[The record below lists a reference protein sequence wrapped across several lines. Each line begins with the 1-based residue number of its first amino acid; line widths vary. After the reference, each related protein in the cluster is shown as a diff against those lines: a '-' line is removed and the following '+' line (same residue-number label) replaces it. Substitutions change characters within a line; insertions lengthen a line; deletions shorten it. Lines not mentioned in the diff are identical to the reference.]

1 MTNRLPGAARIY
13 LWLTACAAAGF
24 LAYWLTVWRGPI
36 RLDPLLLPLF
46 ISGVV
51 AQHLAVH
58 IGPRRKVDASIA
70 VYFAS
75 LLLTGGPVGVAL
87 VGVSQLVGQA
97 TLALRRNPQTRRRL
111 RTLRSILFNTSQF
124 MVATALAGLV
134 YFAFV
139 PHQAP
144 AALDRM
150 ENAWAVPLAAA
161 TLYLANS
168 LAVAGIAGLQ
178 RRESLVAVWL
188 AGRRQT
194 AWHFVA
200 LLLIGVLTAYA
211 STHDPWSLLVIVLP
225 VGLVYLALHQTVQL
239 TAQMH
244 RLRQS
249 EERYRTLVDMA
260 PEVIFAISAADATLT
275 ALNPAF
281 ERITGWPGDKWLG
294 RSLFELIHPDDL
306 PLAQSNV
313 AEALR
318 GRQGPSFELRIHSM
332 SGTYLVAEITA
343 VPRIEGGTVTGVFGV
358 ARDVT
363 GMKTLALLEERER
376 IAMDLHDGVIQSLFA
391 VTLDLAAQERLATPA
406 TGAVEG
412 AGGVESTLQGMR
424 RARGQI
430 SDIIRDIRNYIY
442 DLRPQELEGRDLRIG
457 LKNVAEEL
465 RVNALVRPRLEVE
478 LDVDAEQRLSSETV
492 ASLLH
497 ITREAT
503 SNVIRHAQASEVS
516 IRLDS
521 PDAQHVELT
530 IRDNGRGFDSPGVD
544 DRRSG
549 SLSTAEGRGLHNMAA
564 RVELIGGQLS
574 VTSTPGI
581 GTVVRLSVPLR
592 TSVPLPQPGAA

>member
-1 MTNRLPGAARIY
+1 MSKRLPAAARIY
-13 LWLTACAAAGF
+13 LWFTVCAAAGF
-24 LAYWLTVWRGPI
+24 LAYWLVTWRGPI
-36 RLDPLLLPLF
+36 RVGPLLLPLF
-46 ISGVV
+46 IGGVV
-51 AQHLAVH
+51 AQHFAVQ

-75 LLLTGGPVGVAL
+75 LLLAGGPVGVAL
-87 VGVSQLVGQA
+87 VGASQLVGQS
-97 TLALRRNPQTRRRL
+97 TLALRRDPQTRKRL
-111 RTLRSILFNTSQF
+111 RTPRSILFNTAQF
-124 MVATALAGLV
+124 MVATAFAGQV

-144 AALDRM
+144 AALDRV

-161 TLYLANS
+161 TLYVANS

-178 RRESLVAVWL
+178 RRESLVEVWL

-200 LLLIGVLTAYA
+200 LLLIGLLTAYA
-211 STHDPWSLLVIVLP
+211 TTRDPWSLLVIALP
-225 VGLVYLALHQTVQL
+225 VGLVYLALQQTVQL
-239 TAQMH
+239 TAQTH

-281 ERITGWPGDKWLG
+281 ERITGWPGDEWLG
-294 RSLFELIHPDDL
+294 QPFFDLIHPDDL
-306 PLAQSNV
+306 PLARSKF
-313 AEALR
+313 AEAQR
-318 GRQGPSFELRIHSM
+318 GGQGPPFELRIHSK
-332 SGTYLVAEITA
+332 SGTYLVAEITG

-391 VTLDLAAQERLATPA
+391 VTLDLAAQERLGGRA
-406 TGAVEG
+406 TGAAE
-412 AGGVESTLQGMR
+412 VESILRGMR

-430 SDIIRDIRNYIY
+430 SDIIQDIRNYIF
-442 DLRPQELEGRDLRIG
+442 DLRPQELEGRDLRVG

-465 RVNALVRPRLEVE
+465 RVNTLVRPRLEVD
-478 LDVDAEQRLSSETV
+478 LDSDAEQRLGSETV

-503 SNVIRHAQASEVS
+503 SNVIRHARASEVS
-516 IRLDS
+516 IRLDR

-530 IRDNGRGFDSPGVD
+530 IRDNGRGFDAPGVD
-544 DRRSG
+544 DHSSG
-549 SLSTAEGRGLHNMAA
+549 PLSTAEGRGLHNMATRA
-564 RVELIGGQLS
+564 QLIGGQLS
-574 VTSTPGI
+574 VASTPGM
-581 GTVVRLSVPLR
+581 GTVVRLCVPLR
-592 TSVPLPQPGAA
+592 TSVPLPQPGAG